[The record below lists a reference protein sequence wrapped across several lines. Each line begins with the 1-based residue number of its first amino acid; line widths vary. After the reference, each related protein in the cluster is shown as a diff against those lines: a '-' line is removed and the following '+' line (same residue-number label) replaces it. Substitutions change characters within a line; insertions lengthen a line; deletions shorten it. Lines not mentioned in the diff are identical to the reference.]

1 MAQVTETSV
10 MFALADLQRTEIL
23 RQNEETAQEAR
34 RQREQKE
41 REQLALQRKR
51 EEELQTQRVAEAA
64 ARLSID
70 LEAREVAARE
80 RVAAM
85 QQALIQIKAERDVLH
100 EHLQAQTAVPAVPAS
115 TAPVR
120 WAMGGMALSMIA
132 VAAMAIVM
140 LSQPVRARTREIF
153 VSPSPVS
160 RPAAPALT
168 QSSAI
173 DPAPV
178 AAGARSS
185 AKPGP
190 TGVHPKPARTVR
202 LTRPQEGVSQD
213 SADCGNDPICGMK
226 FYK

>member
-1 MAQVTETSV
+1 MAQGTETSV
-10 MFALADLQRTEIL
+10 MFALADLQRTELL
-23 RQNEETAQEAR
+23 RQDEETAQEER

-41 REQLALQRKR
+41 REQLALKRKR
-51 EEELQTQRVAEAA
+51 EEELQAQRVAEVA

-100 EHLQAQTAVPAVPAS
+100 EHLQAQTAVPAVPGAA
-115 TAPVR
+115 APVR

-153 VSPSPVS
+153 VSPAPVTRS
-160 RPAAPALT
+160 AAPALV
-168 QSSAI
+168 QPPAA
-173 DPAPV
+173 DPAPI
-178 AAGARSS
+178 AAGSRSLAR
-185 AKPGP
+185 PGA
-190 TGVHPKPARTVR
+190 TAVHPKPARIVR
-202 LTRPQEGVSQD
+202 PARPQEGVSQE